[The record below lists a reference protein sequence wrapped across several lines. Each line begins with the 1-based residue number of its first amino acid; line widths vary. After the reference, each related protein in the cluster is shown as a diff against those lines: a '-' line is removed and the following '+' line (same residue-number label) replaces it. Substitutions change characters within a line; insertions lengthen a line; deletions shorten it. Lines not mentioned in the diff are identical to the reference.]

1 MSPTSLPTD
10 TPSEGA
16 KHARKKTDKRPTLT
30 FKGHEFGPE
39 FRALVSKAATR
50 QGMTQAAFVAE
61 TLTCESQRILKGA
74 PEEQAAPPVVLNQ
87 LFDEQARRL
96 EQISAQVEAL
106 SSIQKQTLFERLRS
120 MFTPLSPATAS
131 RH

>member
-1 MSPTSLPTD
+1 MSPTSLPTV

-16 KHARKKTDKRPTLT
+16 KEVKKKSDKRPTLT

-61 TLTCESQRILKGA
+61 ALTRESQRILKGA

-96 EQISAQVEAL
+96 EQISKQVEAL
-106 SSIQKQTLFERLRS
+106 SNAQRQTLFERLRS
-120 MFTPLSPATAS
+120 MFTPLTTATAS

>member
-10 TPSEGA
+10 TPSTGA
-16 KHARKKTDKRPTLT
+16 KETKKKTDKRPTLT

-61 TLTCESQRILKGA
+61 ALTRESQRILKGA

-96 EQISAQVEAL
+96 EQISKQVEAL
-106 SSIQKQTLFERLRS
+106 SNAQRQTLFERLRS
-120 MFTPLSPATAS
+120 MFTPLTTATAS